1 MEKKSF
7 FLFFLILLS
16 FDFLS
21 QVDSNKIDS
30 KEIKLKVRLINDVNK
45 IKLPSYCGYEIFYG
59 KYEFEVIEVILGAYS
74 KKTIFINVSCPR
86 EWIQFEKVDNKT
98 HFLFNLVLL
107 DSNENGNIEVY
118 QIQ

>member
-16 FDFLS
+16 FNFLS

-30 KEIKLKVRLINDVNK
+30 NEIKLKVRLINDVNK
-45 IKLPSYCGYEIFYG
+45 ITLPPYCGYEIFYG
-59 KYEFEVIEVILGAYS
+59 KYEFEVIEVILGTYS

-98 HFLFNLVLL
+98 EYYFNLVLL
-107 DSNENGNIEVY
+107 DSKENGNIEVY
-118 QIQ
+118 QIH